1 MATPE
6 EQPTPAADDKAPS
19 VQEPTTD
26 RSPAVT
32 AHAHPPDAAADAT
45 PPPAATEVPAAPPTA
60 ALAAPPANPKVA
72 QLRALFPSTSD
83 DILEAVLDAHGGDLD
98 QASQTLL
105 DMNDPEFKSSPST
118 DNDLSQLDLD
128 AELARQLA
136 REDDLH
142 AHAQQQTRQQRRQ
155 TAPPSTSTQREQ
167 RAPLSYQAYVPKSRR
182 VQQQKGGPAGAG
194 MGSWAPPAA
203 QQQRQRQLSEED
215 DKDELDVLAENF
227 SKLAEQGKKS
237 FGSFMS
243 KMKQQVGKLDEMIQQ
258 SASPS
263 TTASAS
269 GQPPAPPPKSH
280 SVRSGG
286 TWSAP
291 SPLPRP
297 ADAPA
302 RSASPSFVPE
312 LLPRPSSSTSSRT
325 QTPSPSRATFN
336 VPSTSAAAASSST
349 LSAPAPAQ
357 ADITS
362 KDLPFTSSSPAPP
375 GQAAAPVDPR
385 KDFSRIGLLPR
396 RSVSLLD
403 DDTKVPSTS
412 SGSSREKVRS
422 PLSAPGDKEDKAG
435 EDDGDDGDSDD
446 LEYVRN
452 PFDED

>member
-6 EQPTPAADDKAPS
+6 EHPAPATADQAPS
-19 VQEPTTD
+19 VEAPPAD

-32 AHAHPPDAAADAT
+32 APADLPDAAAESTPPADAT
-45 PPPAATEVPAAPPTA
+45 DPPVALSVAPPAAPAVSPQ
-60 ALAAPPANPKVA
+60 VA

-83 DILEAVLDAHGGDLD
+83 DILEAVLDAHGGDLG

-105 DMNDPEFKSSPST
+105 DMNDPEYKSSPST

-136 REDDLH
+136 REDELH
-142 AHAQQQTRQQRRQ
+142 AQPQTRQERRQ
-155 TAPPSTSTQREQ
+155 ALPASTSTPREQ

-182 VQQQKGGPAGAG
+182 VQQQQGGEGI
-194 MGSWAPPAA
+194 GSWAPPAA
-203 QQQRQRQLSEED
+203 QQQRQRQESGED

-243 KMKQQVGKLDEMIQQ
+243 KVKQQVGKLDEMIQQ

-263 TTASAS
+263 TSAS
-269 GQPPAPPPKSH
+269 SSDEPPALPPKSH

-297 ADAPA
+297 ADAPS

-325 QTPSPSRATFN
+325 QTPSPSRASVN
-336 VPSTSAAAASSST
+336 LTSAPAALTSSST
-349 LSAPAPAQ
+349 PSALAPTQ
-357 ADITS
+357 VDIAS
-362 KDLPFTSSSPAPP
+362 KDLPSTSSSPAPP
-375 GQAAAPVDPR
+375 GRVAAPVDPR

-403 DDTKVPSTS
+403 DDTKLPSTS

>member
-6 EQPTPAADDKAPS
+6 EHPAPATADQAPS
-19 VQEPTTD
+19 VEEPSAD

-32 AHAHPPDAAADAT
+32 APAALPDAAADSTPPAEAT
-45 PPPAATEVPAAPPTA
+45 DPPVALPVAPPAAPAVS
-60 ALAAPPANPKVA
+60 PKVA

-83 DILEAVLDAHGGDLD
+83 DILEAVLDAHGGDLG

-105 DMNDPEFKSSPST
+105 DMNDPEFKSSAST
-118 DNDLSQLDLD
+118 DNDLAQLDLD

-136 REDDLH
+136 REDEL
-142 AHAQQQTRQQRRQ
+142 HAQQQTRQERRQ
-155 TAPPSTSTQREQ
+155 ALPASTSTQREQ
-167 RAPLSYQAYVPKSRR
+167 RTPLSYQAYVPKSRR
-182 VQQQKGGPAGAG
+182 VQQQRGGEG
-194 MGSWAPPAA
+194 MGSWVPPAA
-203 QQQRQRQLSEED
+203 QQQRQGQESGED

-243 KMKQQVGKLDEMIQQ
+243 KVKQQVGKLDEMIQQ

-263 TTASAS
+263 TSAS
-269 GQPPAPPPKSH
+269 SSDQPPAPPPKSH
-280 SVRSGG
+280 SLD
-286 TWSAP
+286 
-291 SPLPRP
+291 PLCTR
-297 ADAPA
+297 A
-302 RSASPSFVPE
+302 RSTRHCEQGPPIHLVVACSPWAS
-312 LLPRPSSSTSSRT
+312 RSRRG
-325 QTPSPSRATFN
+325 SEEGF
-336 VPSTSAAAASSST
+336 
-349 LSAPAPAQ
+349 L
-357 ADITS
+357 
-362 KDLPFTSSSPAPP
+362 
-375 GQAAAPVDPR
+375 
-385 KDFSRIGLLPR
+385 IGLLPR

-403 DDTKVPSTS
+403 DDTKLPSTS